1 MSTGGT
7 CDFDCR
13 VLRHA
18 ERTPIFRSIRCRR
31 RNISAN
37 YRQANCVHN
46 NNQEFL
52 DFRYHSLLKHMA
64 SPTQSKSSRTLY
76 LLLAAYIVASMT
88 FYGAGVAKFL
98 DGYFNPRHH
107 ARAPFQF
114 DTSSLAV
121 TSVRPEA
128 KAVGLAPGDI
138 LTSLNGAAYGGQAQ
152 WLRIV
157 RSALPG
163 NDLAVG
169 VRKPNGRSVS
179 VVIPLNDKNAS
190 PTRTRE
196 WVTYLLVICLPPLLC
211 LLIGYWVAFARPHDP
226 NAWLILL
233 VLSLPEVLFFQP
245 DWWPMPWLAFLGVW
259 YMTLQILGPL
269 SLLLIG
275 IYFPERWRL
284 DLELPWAKWFL
295 LVPPV
300 AALGVILW
308 QQAAT
313 AFHPAWNPLSLRLD
327 SWINW
332 IVNPIN
338 LACVLL
344 YWVAIFDKLRSASS
358 PDARRRLQVMCA
370 GSVVGLGSVLFV
382 FVLLP
387 HFHVNPSSHGWL
399 SITGAVLFLFFPFAL
414 AYVVVVQ
421 RAMDVRILLRMGTKY
436 ALARATLTTV
446 RVSLLAALIASLVV
460 ALRSPSIT
468 PRAAIEIAVV
478 AGLLLLLR
486 SQYTKNLSSWLDRKF
501 FREAYNSEQLLAEL
515 SHRVRKFN
523 DSGPML
529 EMVLKSLADTLHI
542 DKIAVLLR
550 GGKTFQ
556 LQQAIGIPMNG
567 FSENGSVQLSMNST
581 TVRNLMRI
589 NTPVQ
594 LYRENP
600 DGWLLLASSSERDL
614 LDSMSTELLL
624 PLSGRDQLM
633 GLITL
638 GPKRSEEPYT
648 PTDLRLLES
657 VATQTG
663 LALEIG
669 NLARSLANE
678 ATQRERIHREIEVAR
693 EVQERLFPQEFP
705 AIDGVSLAG
714 HCRPQQGVGGDYYD
728 SFMLDDGRMGLAIGD
743 VSGKGISAALLMASL
758 RASLRGMTLDAP
770 DDLAAM
776 MEKVNRLVYEASA
789 TNRYATFFFA
799 TYSMQTR
806 ELIYVN
812 AGHNAPF
819 LIRPH
824 GDNFHVE
831 RLEAGGP
838 VIGLLPFAKYEE
850 QRCVLQPGD
859 LLLAYTD
866 GISEAM
872 AEQEE
877 EWGEDRMLAAAE
889 TLPDG
894 CAQQVLQHLFAE
906 ADLFTG
912 NAPQF
917 DDMTLLLLKLERNPE
932 VESANVE
939 ART

>member
-1 MSTGGT
+1 MPS
-7 CDFDCR
+7 
-13 VLRHA
+13 
-18 ERTPIFRSIRCRR
+18 PIQTKR
-31 RNISAN
+31 
-37 YRQANCVHN
+37 
-46 NNQEFL
+46 
-52 DFRYHSLLKHMA
+52 
-64 SPTQSKSSRTLY
+64 SRTLY
-76 LLLAAYIVASMT
+76 WWLAAYILASMT
-88 FYGAGVAKFL
+88 FFCAGVAQFL
-98 DGYFNPRHH
+98 DAYFNPTHH
-107 ARAPFQF
+107 AHAPFEF
-114 DTSSLAV
+114 DTESLAI

-128 KAVGLAPGDI
+128 KAVGLAKGDI
-138 LTSLNGAAYGGQAQ
+138 ITSLDGAQYSGQAQ
-152 WLRIV
+152 WLRII
-157 RSALPG
+157 RSSHPG
-163 NDLAVG
+163 DDLSVG
-169 VRKPNGRSVS
+169 VRKPDGHTAKFFIR
-179 VVIPLNDKNAS
+179 LNDTTK
-190 PTRTRE
+190 PGRTRE
-196 WVTYLLVICLPPLLC
+196 WVTYLLVICLPTLLC
-211 LLIGYWVAFARPHDP
+211 LLIGYWVAIARPHDP

-233 VLSLPEVLFFQP
+233 VLTLPEVLFFQP
-245 DWWPMPWLAFLGVW
+245 NWWPMPWLAFLDPW
-259 YMTLQILGPL
+259 YMTLQIVGPL

-284 DLELPWAKWFL
+284 DLKLPWAKWFL
-295 LVPPV
+295 LVPSL
-300 AALGVILW
+300 AALGVTLW
-308 QQAAT
+308 LQAGE
-313 AFHPAWNPLSLRLD
+313 AFHSAWNHWGFRLNP
-327 SWINW
+327 WIDG
-332 IVNPIN
+332 IINPIN
-338 LACVLL
+338 LICVLL
-344 YWVAIFDKLRSASS
+344 YWVAIFDKLRSAST
-358 PDARRRLQVMCA
+358 PDALRRMKVLCA
-370 GSVVGLGSVLFV
+370 GSVVGLGSVLII

-387 HFHVNPSSHGWL
+387 HLHIDPSRHGWL
-399 SITGAVLFLFFPFAL
+399 LITGVVLFLFFPFAL

-436 ALARATLTTV
+436 ALARATLTAV
-446 RVSLLAALIASLVV
+446 RVSLLATLIASLII
-460 ALRSPSIT
+460 ALRSPSLT
-468 PRAAIEIAVV
+468 PRSAAEIAIL

-486 SQYTKNLSSWLDRKF
+486 SQYTRNLSSWLDRKF

-515 SHRVRKFN
+515 SHRVRRYN
-523 DSGPML
+523 ESGPML
-529 EMVLKSLADTLHI
+529 EMILKSLAETLHV

-550 GGKTFQ
+550 RGKNLQ
-556 LQQAIGIPMNG
+556 LQQTIGIPMDG
-567 FSENGSVQLSMNST
+567 FPENGPMQLPMNST

-600 DGWLLLASSSERDL
+600 DGWLLLASGAERDM

-624 PLSGRDQLM
+624 PLAGRDQLM
-633 GLITL
+633 GLMTL

-705 AIDGVSLAG
+705 VIDGVSLAG
-714 HCRPQQGVGGDYYD
+714 RCRPQQGVGGDYYD
-728 SFMLDDGRMGLAIGD
+728 SFLLDDGRMGLAIGD

-758 RASLRGMTLDAP
+758 RASLRGMILDAP
-770 DDLAAM
+770 HDLATM

-799 TYSMQTR
+799 TYNMQTR

-819 LIRPH
+819 LIRR
-824 GDNFHVE
+824 NAETFQVE

-872 AEQEE
+872 TEGEE
-877 EWGEDRMLAAAE
+877 EWGEDRMLTAAE

-894 CAQQVLQHLFAE
+894 YAQQVLEHLFAE
-906 ADLFTG
+906 ADRFTG

-917 DDMTLLLLKLERNPE
+917 DDMTLLVLKLQEHPTAE
-932 VESANVE
+932 ESQP
-939 ART
+939 TGISG

>member
-1 MSTGGT
+1 
-7 CDFDCR
+7 
-13 VLRHA
+13 
-18 ERTPIFRSIRCRR
+18 
-31 RNISAN
+31 
-37 YRQANCVHN
+37 
-46 NNQEFL
+46 
-52 DFRYHSLLKHMA
+52 MA
-64 SPTQSKSSRTLY
+64 SPLQRKSSRTLY
-76 LLLAAYIVASMT
+76 WLLGIYILASMT
-88 FYGAGVAKFL
+88 FYCAGVGKFL
-98 DGYFNPRHH
+98 DAYFNPSHH
-107 ARAPFQF
+107 AHAPFEF
-114 DTSSLAV
+114 DIDSLAIK
-121 TSVRPEA
+121 SVRPEA
-128 KAVGLAPGDI
+128 KTVGLATGDI
-138 LTSLNGAAYGGQAQ
+138 VTSLNGTPYSGQAQ
-152 WLRIV
+152 WLRII
-157 RSALPG
+157 RNSRPG
-163 NDLAVG
+163 DDLDVG
-169 VRKPNGRSVS
+169 VRKPNGRPANF
-179 VVIPLNDKNAS
+179 VIPLNDKTAS
-190 PTRTRE
+190 PNRTRD
-196 WVTYLLVICLPPLLC
+196 WVTYLLVICLPTLLC

-233 VLSLPEVLFFQP
+233 VLSLPEALYFQP

-259 YMTLQILGPL
+259 FMTLQILGPL

-284 DLELPWAKWFL
+284 DLKLPWVKWIL
-295 LVPPV
+295 LVPPL

-308 QQAAT
+308 LQAGE
-313 AFHPAWNPLSLRLD
+313 AFHPVWNHWSSRLNPRID
-327 SWINW
+327 G

-338 LACVLL
+338 LICVLL
-344 YWVAIFDKLRSASS
+344 YWIAIFDKLRSAST
-358 PDARRRLQVMCA
+358 PDARRRMQVLCA
-370 GSVVGLGSVLFV
+370 GSVVGLGSVLII

-387 HFHVNPSSHGWL
+387 HLHVDPSHHNWL
-399 SITGAVLFLFFPFAL
+399 WITGVVLFLFFPFAL
-414 AYVVVVQ
+414 AYVVIVQ

-446 RVSLLAALIASLVV
+446 RVGLLATLIASLIV
-460 ALRSPSIT
+460 ALRSPTLTS
-468 PRAAIEIAVV
+468 RSAIEIAIL

-515 SHRVRKFN
+515 SHRVRRYN
-523 DSGPML
+523 ESGPML

-550 GGKTFQ
+550 GGKNLQ
-556 LQQAIGIPMNG
+556 LQQAIGIPMDG
-567 FSENGSVQLSMNST
+567 FSENGSVQLPMNST

-600 DGWLLLASSSERDL
+600 DGWLLLASSSEREM
-614 LDSMSTELLL
+614 LDTMSTELLL
-624 PLSGRDQLM
+624 PLPGRDQLM
-633 GLITL
+633 GLMTL

-705 AIDGVSLAG
+705 VIDGVSLAG

-770 DDLAAM
+770 HDLATM

-799 TYSMQTR
+799 TYNMQTR

-819 LIRPH
+819 LIHRR
-824 GDNFHVE
+824 GDTFHVD

-850 QRCVLQPGD
+850 QRCVLQHSD

-872 AEQEE
+872 TEREE
-877 EWGEDRMLAAAE
+877 EWGEDRMLAAAQ

-894 CAQQVLQHLFAE
+894 SAQQVLEHLFAE
-906 ADLFTG
+906 ADQFTG
-912 NAPQF
+912 NASQF
-917 DDMTLLLLKLERNPE
+917 DDMTLLILKLQEHPA
-932 VESANVE
+932 VEESQL
-939 ART
+939 TSLSG

>member
-1 MSTGGT
+1 
-7 CDFDCR
+7 
-13 VLRHA
+13 
-18 ERTPIFRSIRCRR
+18 
-31 RNISAN
+31 
-37 YRQANCVHN
+37 
-46 NNQEFL
+46 
-52 DFRYHSLLKHMA
+52 MA
-64 SPTQSKSSRTLY
+64 SPTQPKSSRTFY
-76 LLLAAYIVASMT
+76 LLLAAYILASMT
-88 FYGAGVAKFL
+88 FYGAGVAQFL
-98 DGYFNPRHH
+98 DAYFNPNHH
-107 ARAPFQF
+107 AHAPFEF
-114 DTSSLAV
+114 DINSLAV

-128 KAVGLAPGDI
+128 KAVGIAAGDVI
-138 LTSLNGAAYGGQAQ
+138 TSLNGAAYSGQAQ
-152 WLRIV
+152 WLRII
-157 RSALPG
+157 RGAEPG
-163 NDLAVG
+163 DELAVG
-169 VRKPNGRSVS
+169 VRKPNGSPATI
-179 VVIPLNDKNAS
+179 VIPLNDKSTS
-190 PTRTRE
+190 PNRTRE
-196 WVTYLLVICLPPLLC
+196 WVTYLLVICLPSLIS
-211 LLIGYWVAFARPHDP
+211 LLIGYWVAFARPHDT

-233 VLSLPEVLFFQP
+233 VLSLPEALFFQP
-245 DWWPMPWLAFLGVW
+245 NWWPMPWLAFLTVW
-259 YMTLQILGPL
+259 YMTLQIVGPL

-284 DLELPWAKWFL
+284 DLKLPWAKWFL
-295 LVPPV
+295 LVPPL

-308 QQAAT
+308 FDAGE
-313 AFHPAWNPLSLRLD
+313 AFHPAWNHWGLRLNPTID
-327 SWINW
+327 W

-338 LACVLL
+338 LICVLL
-344 YWVAIFDKLRSASS
+344 YWVAIFDKLRSAST
-358 PDARRRLQVMCA
+358 PDARRRMQVLCA
-370 GSVVGLGSVLFV
+370 GSVVGLGSVLCV

-387 HFHVNPSSHGWL
+387 HFHVNPAQHGWIWI
-399 SITGAVLFLFFPFAL
+399 SGVVLFLLFPFTL

-446 RVSLLAALIASLVV
+446 RVSLLATLIASLIV

-468 PRAAIEIAVV
+468 PRAAVEIAVL
-478 AGLLLLLR
+478 AALLLLLR
-486 SQYTKNLSSWLDRKF
+486 SQYTKNLSSWIDRKF

-515 SHRVRKFN
+515 SHRIRKYN
-523 DSGPML
+523 ESGPML
-529 EMVLKSLADTLHI
+529 EMVLKSLAETLHI

-556 LQQAIGIPMNG
+556 LQQAVGIDIDG
-567 FSENGSVQLSMNST
+567 FPGRRAVQLPMNST

-624 PLSGRDQLM
+624 PLPGRDQLM

-648 PTDLRLLES
+648 PSDLRLLES

-728 SFMLDDGRMGLAIGD
+728 SFLLDDGRMGLAIGD

-758 RASLRGMTLDAP
+758 RASLRGMTLDVP
-770 DDLAAM
+770 HDLAAM

-799 TYSMQTR
+799 TYNMQTR

-819 LIRPH
+819 LIRRH
-824 GDNFHVE
+824 GDNFRVE

-872 AEQEE
+872 TEHEE

-894 CAQQVLQHLFAE
+894 SAQQVMEHLFAE
-906 ADLFTG
+906 ADQFTG

-917 DDMTLLLLKLERNPE
+917 DDMTLLVLKLQEGPNAAISHPTE
-932 VESANVE
+932 ISI
-939 ART
+939 

>member
-1 MSTGGT
+1 M
-7 CDFDCR
+7 
-13 VLRHA
+13 
-18 ERTPIFRSIRCRR
+18 
-31 RNISAN
+31 AN
-37 YRQANCVHN
+37 
-46 NNQEFL
+46 
-52 DFRYHSLLKHMA
+52 
-64 SPTQSKSSRTLY
+64 PTQSRSSRTLY
-76 LLLAAYIVASMT
+76 LLLAAYILASMT
-88 FYGAGVAKFL
+88 YYCAGVGKFL
-98 DGYFNPRHH
+98 DQYFNPGHH
-107 ARAPFQF
+107 AHAPFEF
-114 DTSSLAV
+114 DIDSLAV
-121 TSVRPEA
+121 KSVRPEA
-128 KAVGLAPGDI
+128 KAVGLTSGDI
-138 LTSLNGAAYGGQAQ
+138 LTSLDGAPYSGQAQ
-152 WLRIV
+152 WLKIIRN
-157 RSALPG
+157 SHPG
-163 NDLAVG
+163 DDLTVG
-169 VRKPNGRSVS
+169 VRKPNGGQAT
-179 VVIPLNDKNAS
+179 VVIPLNDKTTS
-190 PTRTRE
+190 PNRARE
-196 WVTYLLVICLPPLLC
+196 WLTYLLVICLPTLLS

-233 VLSLPEVLFFQP
+233 VLSLPEALYFQP
-245 DWWPMPWLAFLGVW
+245 DWWPMPWLVFLGVW

-284 DLELPWAKWFL
+284 DQKVPWVKWIL
-295 LVPPV
+295 LAPPL

-308 QQAAT
+308 LQAGE
-313 AFHPAWNPLSLRLD
+313 AFHPLWNHLGYRIDP
-327 SWINW
+327 WIER

-338 LACVLL
+338 LVCVLL
-344 YWVAIFDKLRSASS
+344 YWVAIFDKLRSAST
-358 PDARRRLQVMCA
+358 PDARRRMQVLCA
-370 GSVVGLGSVLFV
+370 GSVVGLGSVLII

-387 HFHVNPSSHGWL
+387 HLHVDPERHNWL
-399 SITGAVLFLFFPFAL
+399 WISGVVLFLFFPFAL

-436 ALARATLTTV
+436 ALARATLTTL
-446 RVSLLAALIASLVV
+446 RVSLLATLIASLIV
-460 ALRSPSIT
+460 ALRSPSFT
-468 PRAAIEIAVV
+468 PRSTIEIAVL

-486 SQYTKNLSSWLDRKF
+486 SQYTKNLSSWLDRRF

-515 SHRVRKFN
+515 SHRVRRYN
-523 DSGPML
+523 ESGPML
-529 EMVLKSLADTLHI
+529 EMVLKSLAETLHI

-550 GGKTFQ
+550 GGKNFQ
-556 LQQAIGIPMNG
+556 LQQAVGIPVNG
-567 FSENGSVQLSMNST
+567 LPGSGSVQLPMNST

-600 DGWLLLASSSERDL
+600 DGWLLLASSSEREM
-614 LDSMSTELLL
+614 LDTMSAELLL
-624 PLSGRDQLM
+624 PLPGRDQLM

-705 AIDGVSLAG
+705 VIDGVSLAG

-728 SFMLDDGRMGLAIGD
+728 SFLLDDGRMGLAIGD

-758 RASLRGMTLDAP
+758 RASLRGMTIDAP
-770 DDLAAM
+770 HDLAAM

-799 TYSMQTR
+799 TYNMQTR

-819 LIRPH
+819 LIRRH

-859 LLLAYTD
+859 LLLTYTD

-872 AEQEE
+872 TENEE
-877 EWGEDRMLAAAE
+877 EWGEDRMLAAAQ

-894 CAQQVLQHLFAE
+894 GAQKVLEHLFAE
-906 ADLFTG
+906 ADRFTG

-917 DDMTLLLLKLERNPE
+917 DDMTLLVLKLQEHP
-932 VESANVE
+932 VVAESQPVSVSV
-939 ART
+939 

>member
-1 MSTGGT
+1 
-7 CDFDCR
+7 
-13 VLRHA
+13 
-18 ERTPIFRSIRCRR
+18 
-31 RNISAN
+31 
-37 YRQANCVHN
+37 
-46 NNQEFL
+46 
-52 DFRYHSLLKHMA
+52 MA
-64 SPTQSKSSRTLY
+64 SPKQSKSSRTLY
-76 LLLAAYIVASMT
+76 WLLAAYILASMI
-88 FYGAGVAKFL
+88 FYCAGVAQFL
-98 DGYFNPRHH
+98 DAYFNPNHH
-107 ARAPFQF
+107 AYAPFAF
-114 DTSSLAV
+114 DIDSLAV

-128 KAVGLAPGDI
+128 KAVGLATGDI
-138 LTSLNGAAYGGQAQ
+138 ITSLNGAPYSGQAQ
-152 WLRIV
+152 WLRII
-157 RSALPG
+157 RSSHPG
-163 NDLAVG
+163 DDLDVG
-169 VRKPNGRSVS
+169 VRKPNGRSAS
-179 VVIPLNDKNAS
+179 IVIPLNDKTTS
-190 PTRTRE
+190 PHRTRD
-196 WVTYLLVICLPPLLC
+196 WVIYLLLICLPTLLS

-233 VLSLPEVLFFQP
+233 VLSLPEALFFQP
-245 DWWPMPWLAFLGVW
+245 NWWAMPWLAFLGVW
-259 YMTLQILGPL
+259 FMTLQFVGPL
-269 SLLLIG
+269 SLLWIG
-275 IYFPERWRL
+275 IFFPERWRL
-284 DLELPWAKWFL
+284 DLKLPWVKWFL
-295 LVPPV
+295 LMPSL

-308 QQAAT
+308 LQAGET
-313 AFHPAWNPLSLRLD
+313 FHPAWNYWGFRLKP
-327 SWINW
+327 WIDG
-332 IVNPIN
+332 IINPIN
-338 LACVLL
+338 LICVLL
-344 YWVAIFDKLRSASS
+344 YWVAIFGKLRSAST
-358 PDARRRLQVMCA
+358 PDARRRMQVLCA
-370 GSVVGLGSVLFV
+370 GSVVGLGSVLIV

-387 HFHVNPSSHGWL
+387 HLHVDLFRHDWL
-399 SITGAVLFLFFPFAL
+399 WITGVVLFLFFPFTL

-436 ALARATLTTV
+436 ALARATLTAV
-446 RVSLLAALIASLVV
+446 RVSLLATLIASLII
-460 ALRSPSIT
+460 ALRSPSLT
-468 PRAAIEIAVV
+468 PRSAVEIAVL

-515 SHRVRKFN
+515 SHRVRRYN
-523 DSGPML
+523 ESGPML
-529 EMVLKSLADTLHI
+529 EMVLKSLAETLHI

-550 GGKTFQ
+550 GGKNLQ
-556 LQQAIGIPMNG
+556 LQQAIGITMDG
-567 FSENGSVQLSMNST
+567 FPENGPIQLPMNST

-600 DGWLLLASSSERDL
+600 DGWLLLASGSEREM

-624 PLSGRDQLM
+624 PLPGRDQLM
-633 GLITL
+633 GLMTL

-705 AIDGVSLAG
+705 IIDGVSLAG

-728 SFMLDDGRMGLAIGD
+728 SFLLDDGRMGLAIGD

-770 DDLAAM
+770 SDLATM

-799 TYSMQTR
+799 TFDIQTR

-819 LIRPH
+819 LVRR
-824 GDNFHVE
+824 NRETFHVE

-838 VIGLLPFAKYEE
+838 VVGLLPFAKYEE

-872 AEQEE
+872 TEHEE

-894 CAQQVLQHLFAE
+894 NAQHVLEHLFTE
-906 ADLFTG
+906 ADRFTG

-917 DDMTLLLLKLERNPE
+917 DDMTLLVLKLQEHLTAE
-932 VESANVE
+932 ESQP
-939 ART
+939 TGISG

>member
-1 MSTGGT
+1 
-7 CDFDCR
+7 
-13 VLRHA
+13 
-18 ERTPIFRSIRCRR
+18 
-31 RNISAN
+31 
-37 YRQANCVHN
+37 
-46 NNQEFL
+46 
-52 DFRYHSLLKHMA
+52 MA
-64 SPTQSKSSRTLY
+64 SRTQSKSSRTLY
-76 LLLAAYIVASMT
+76 WLLGAYILASMT
-88 FYGAGVAKFL
+88 FYCAGVAQFL
-98 DGYFNPRHH
+98 DAYFNPNHH
-107 ARAPFQF
+107 AHAPFAF
-114 DTSSLAV
+114 DIESLAV

-128 KAVGLAPGDI
+128 KAVGLATGDI
-138 LTSLNGAAYGGQAQ
+138 ITSLNGAPYGGQAQ
-152 WLRIV
+152 WLRIL
-157 RSALPG
+157 RNSHPG
-163 NDLAVG
+163 DDLDVG
-169 VRKPNGRSVS
+169 VRKANGRVANF
-179 VVIPLNDKNAS
+179 VIPLNDKTTPSHA
-190 PTRTRE
+190 RE
-196 WVTYLLVICLPPLLC
+196 WVTYLLVICLPALLC

-233 VLSLPEVLFFQP
+233 VLSLPEALFFQP
-245 DWWPMPWLAFLGVW
+245 TWWPMPWLAFLSVW
-259 YMTLQILGPL
+259 FTTLQFVGPL

-284 DLELPWAKWFL
+284 DLKLPWAKWIL
-295 LVPPV
+295 LVPPLV
-300 AALGVILW
+300 ALGANLW
-308 QQAAT
+308 LQAGEL
-313 AFHPAWNPLSLRLD
+313 FHPAWNHWDSQLD
-327 SWINW
+327 PWIDGV
-332 IVNPIN
+332 VNPIN
-338 LACVLL
+338 LICVLL
-344 YWVAIFDKLRSASS
+344 YWVAILDKLRSAST
-358 PDARRRLQVMCA
+358 PDVRRRMQVLCA
-370 GSVVGLGSVLFV
+370 GSVVGLGAVLIF

-387 HFHVNPSSHGWL
+387 HFHVMSRHEWL
-399 SITGAVLFLFFPFAL
+399 WVAGVVLFLFFPFAL

-436 ALARATLTTV
+436 ALARATLTAV
-446 RVSLLAALIASLVV
+446 RVSLLATLIASLII
-460 ALRSPSIT
+460 ALRAPSIT
-468 PRAAIEIAVV
+468 PRDAVEIAVL
-478 AGLLLLLR
+478 AALLLLLR

-515 SHRVRKFN
+515 SHRVRRYN
-523 DSGPML
+523 ESGPML
-529 EMVLKSLADTLHI
+529 EMVLKSLAETLHI

-550 GGKTFQ
+550 GGKNLQ
-556 LQQAIGIPMNG
+556 LQQAIGIPMDG
-567 FSENGSVQLSMNST
+567 FSENGSVQLPMNST

-600 DGWLLLASSSERDL
+600 DGWLLLASSSERDM

-624 PLSGRDQLM
+624 PLPGRDQLM
-633 GLITL
+633 GLMTL

-728 SFMLDDGRMGLAIGD
+728 SFLLDDGRMGLAIGD

-758 RASLRGMTLDAP
+758 RASLRGMTLDVP
-770 DDLAAM
+770 HDLATM

-799 TYSMQTR
+799 TYNMQSR

-819 LIRPH
+819 LIRRT
-824 GDNFHVE
+824 GEIFHVE

-838 VIGLLPFAKYEE
+838 VIGLLPIAKYEE

-872 AEQEE
+872 TEHEE

-894 CAQQVLQHLFAE
+894 GAQQVLEHLFAE
-906 ADLFTG
+906 ADRFTG

-917 DDMTLLLLKLERNPE
+917 DDMTLLVLKLQEQPAAE
-932 VESANVE
+932 ETQTASISG
-939 ART
+939 

>member
-1 MSTGGT
+1 MPA
-7 CDFDCR
+7 D
-13 VLRHA
+13 
-18 ERTPIFRSIRCRR
+18 
-31 RNISAN
+31 ISLSEN
-37 YRQANCVHN
+37 QPRANCVHN
-46 NNQEFL
+46 NDREFL
-52 DFRYHSLLKHMA
+52 DFRYHSLLNLMA
-64 SPTQSKSSRTLY
+64 RPTKPKSSRTLY
-76 LLLAAYIVASMT
+76 LLLAAYIVASMA
-88 FYGAGVAKFL
+88 FYGAGVAQFL
-98 DGYFNPRHH
+98 DAYFNPNHH
-107 ARAPFQF
+107 AHAPFAF
-114 DTSSLAV
+114 DTDSLAI

-128 KAVGLAPGDI
+128 KAAGLATGDVI
-138 LTSLNGAAYGGQAQ
+138 TSLNGAAYSGQAQ

-157 RSALPG
+157 RSAYPG
-163 NDLAVG
+163 DDLAVG
-169 VRKPNGRSVS
+169 VRKPNGRSTS
-179 VVIPLNDKNAS
+179 VVILLNDKTAS

-196 WVTYLLVICLPPLLC
+196 WVTYLLLICLPTLLC
-211 LLIGYWVAFARPHDP
+211 LLIGHWVAFARPHDP

-233 VLSLPEVLFFQP
+233 VLSLPEALFFQP

-259 YMTLQILGPL
+259 YMTLQVVGPL
-269 SLLLIG
+269 SLLMIG

-284 DLELPWAKWFL
+284 DLKLPWVKWFL
-295 LVPPV
+295 LVPPP

-308 QQAAT
+308 LQAGE
-313 AFHPAWNPLSLRLD
+313 AFHPAWNHWGFRLNP
-327 SWINW
+327 WIDG
-332 IVNPIN
+332 IVNPIS
-338 LACVLL
+338 LICVLL
-344 YWVAIFDKLRSASS
+344 YWIAIFDKLRSAST
-358 PDARRRLQVMCA
+358 PDARRRMKVLCA
-370 GSVVGLGSVLFV
+370 GSVVGLGSVLIV

-387 HFHVNPSSHGWL
+387 HLHVDLSRHNWL
-399 SITGAVLFLFFPFAL
+399 LITGVILFLFFPFAL

-436 ALARATLTTV
+436 ALARATLTVV
-446 RVSLLAALIASLVV
+446 RTGVLTGLIVLLIV
-460 ALRSPSIT
+460 AIRSPSIT
-468 PRAAIEIAVV
+468 LRSAIEIAVLG
-478 AGLLLLLR
+478 GLLLLLR

-515 SHRVRKFN
+515 SHRVRKYN
-523 DSGPML
+523 ESGPML
-529 EMVLKSLADTLHI
+529 EMVLKSLSETLHI

-556 LQQAIGIPMNG
+556 LQQAVGIPMDG
-567 FSENGSVQLSMNST
+567 FPGGGSVQLPMNST

-624 PLSGRDQLM
+624 PLPGRDQLM
-633 GLITL
+633 GLMTL

-648 PTDLRLLES
+648 PSDLHLLES

-705 AIDGVSLAG
+705 VIDGVSLAG

-728 SFMLDDGRMGLAIGD
+728 SFLLDDGRMGLAIGD

-770 DDLAAM
+770 RNLAAM

-789 TNRYATFFFA
+789 SNRYATFFFA
-799 TYSMQTR
+799 TYNMQTR

-819 LIRPH
+819 LIRRH
-824 GDNFHVE
+824 GDIFRVE

-838 VIGLLPFAKYEE
+838 VIGLLPFAAYEE
-850 QRCVLQPGD
+850 QRCVLGPGD

-872 AEQEE
+872 TEHEE
-877 EWGEDRMLAAAE
+877 EWGEDRMLAAAQ
-889 TLPDG
+889 TLPEAS
-894 CAQQVLQHLFAE
+894 AQQVLEHLFAE
-906 ADLFTG
+906 ADRFTG

-917 DDMTLLLLKLERNPE
+917 DDMTLLVLKLQEHS
-932 VESANVE
+932 VVAESQPPGVSV
-939 ART
+939 